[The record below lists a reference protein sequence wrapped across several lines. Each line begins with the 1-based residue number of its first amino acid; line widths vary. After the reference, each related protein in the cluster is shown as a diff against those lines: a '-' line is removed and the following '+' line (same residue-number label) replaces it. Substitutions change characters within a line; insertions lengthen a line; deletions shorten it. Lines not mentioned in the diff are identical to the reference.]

1 MKKDTFKIS
10 NQILKSRLIV
20 GTGKY
25 KSFKENMTVPESSF
39 FFARGPM
46 GLKGAKEY
54 AAFSKD
60 FYEGYDRSEE
70 LLNYPERVSED
81 AYVALSSALWKF
93 MEPMNNGP
101 SSHSVM
107 TGFYVP
113 NASDN
118 QAGHKDGFGTT
129 TFAIA
134 KELCSDWNKSQ
145 GSKDRADYFNDMLED
160 LEHKNLD

>member
-1 MKKDTFKIS
+1 
-10 NQILKSRLIV
+10 
-20 GTGKY
+20 
-25 KSFKENMTVPESSF
+25 
-39 FFARGPM
+39 M

-160 LEHKNLD
+160 LGLDKETSNLYCEKMWSDFAWGGSSNKKLYFAREWGSV